1 MPKTYRGRTPQ
12 EQRDYNRA
20 RKERYKQAKARAQKA
35 DDDISIDIEPSDMPA
50 MPVPSLKDKIL
61 SHFEQEDSD
70 DDDKPTKQQ
79 QSHID
84 KSENLV
90 SSVLP
95 LTISGMVAL
104 YSKRLFAEPYKPC
117 APTKQEVSA
126 ILTPIFSVIA
136 RHVELTGKASQDAI
150 DIASSLL
157 SALTLGTRMLMTAE
171 VIRANTSS
179 ENIVDIRARASE
191 NSASE
196 NIGIVRPDTNQ
207 AYSNGYGG
215 VGGPNDTGPGN
226 DTDASLDNR
235 SREAKQFAELMHR
248 DTLGR
253 RQMGLAPRTLPGTD

>member
-12 EQRDYNRA
+12 EQREYNKA
-20 RKERYKQAKARAQKA
+20 RKERYRQAKARAQKA
-35 DDDISIDIEPSDMPA
+35 DDDISIDIAAEDMPA
-50 MPVPSLKDKIL
+50 MPAQSFKDKIL
-61 SHFEQEDSD
+61 SHFDQEDVE

-95 LTISGMVAL
+95 LTISVMVAL

-171 VIRANTSS
+171 VIRGNTNS
-179 ENIVDIRARASE
+179 ENIVDIRAGTGA
-191 NSASE
+191 NNQGQ
-196 NIGIVRPDTNQ
+196 NIGIVRSDTSA

-215 VGGPNDTGPGN
+215 IGRDDSNGLGDDTNGV
-226 DTDASLDNR
+226 DDDR
-235 SREAKQFAELMHR
+235 SREAKKVAELLHR

>member
-1 MPKTYRGRTPQ
+1 MPRTYKGRTPQ

-20 RKERYKQAKARAQKA
+20 RKERYRQSKASKQKA
-35 DDDISIDIEPSDMPA
+35 DDDISIDIAAEDMPA
-50 MPVPSLKDKIL
+50 MPAPSFKDKIL
-61 SHFEQEDSD
+61 SHFEQDDTD

-79 QSHID
+79 QEHIN

-104 YSKRLFAEPYKPC
+104 YSKRLFADPYKLC

-171 VIRANTSS
+171 VIRGANSQ
-179 ENIVDIRARASE
+179 ENIVDIRAGTGA
-191 NSASE
+191 NNQGQ
-196 NIGIVRPDTNQ
+196 NIGIVRSDTSA

-215 VGGPNDTGPGN
+215 IGRDDSNGLGDDTNGV
-226 DTDASLDNR
+226 DDDR
-235 SREAKQFAELMHR
+235 SREAKKVAELLHR

>member
-12 EQRDYNRA
+12 EQREYNRE
-20 RKERYKQAKARAQKA
+20 RKDRYKRSKETRQKA
-35 DDDISIDIEPSDMPA
+35 DEDISIDISPEDIPVMPA
-50 MPVPSLKDKIL
+50 PSLKDRV
-61 SHFEQEDSD
+61 SAYFEKDNDD

-95 LTISGMVAL
+95 LTISAMIAL
-104 YSKRLFAEPYKPC
+104 YSKRLFSEPFKPC

-171 VIRANTSS
+171 VIRANSQ
-179 ENIVDIRARASE
+179 ENIIDIRARASQD
-191 NSASE
+191 NPGQ
-196 NIGIVRPDTNQ
+196 NIGIVRPDTNT

-215 VGGPNDTGPGN
+215 VGGPNNSGLGDDTN
-226 DTDASLDNR
+226 VADDDR
-235 SREAKQFAELMHR
+235 SREAKAVANLLHR

>member
-12 EQRDYNRA
+12 EQREYNRE
-20 RKERYKQAKARAQKA
+20 RKDRYKRSKSSQQKA
-35 DDDISIDIEPSDMPA
+35 DEDISIDISPEDLPSMPA
-50 MPVPSLKDKIL
+50 QSFKDRIL
-61 SHFEQEDSD
+61 SHFDQDDID

-95 LTISGMVAL
+95 LTIAGMVAL
-104 YSKRLFAEPYKPC
+104 YSKRLFPEIYKPC

-171 VIRANTSS
+171 VIRANTNT
-179 ENIVDIRARASE
+179 ENIVDIRARASQH
-191 NSASE
+191 NPGQ
-196 NIGIVRPDTNQ
+196 NIGVVRPDTNT

-215 VGGPNDTGPGN
+215 VRGN
-226 DTDASLDNR
+226 DSNGLGDDTNVADDDR
-235 SREAKQFAELMHR
+235 SREAKQVADLLHR

-253 RQMGLAPRTLPGTD
+253 RQMGLAPRTLSGTD

>member
-1 MPKTYRGRTPQ
+1 MPKTYRGRTPE
-12 EQRDYNRA
+12 EQRATNRA
-20 RKERYKQAKARAQKA
+20 SKQRYKQAKVSKQKL
-35 DDDISIDIEPSDMPA
+35 DDDISIDIAVEDIPA
-50 MPVPSLKDKIL
+50 MPAQSFKDKIL
-61 SHFEQEDSD
+61 SHFDQDDTD

-95 LTISGMVAL
+95 LTIAGMVAL
-104 YSKRLFAEPYKPC
+104 YSKRLFAEPFKPC

-171 VIRANTSS
+171 VIRANNQ

-191 NSASE
+191 NSTGQ
-196 NIGIVRPDTNQ
+196 NIGIVRPNPDA

-215 VGGPNDTGPGN
+215 VGGTNDAWNGD
-226 DTDASLDNR
+226 DTNAPLDDR
-235 SREAKQFAELMHR
+235 SREAKQVDALFR
-248 DTLGR
+248 KDYLGR
-253 RQMGLAPRTLPGTD
+253 QQMGSR

>member
-1 MPKTYRGRTPQ
+1 LPKTYRGRTPQ

-20 RKERYKQAKARAQKA
+20 RKERYRQAKATKQKA
-35 DDDISIDIEPSDMPA
+35 DDDISIDIAAEDMPA
-50 MPVPSLKDKIL
+50 MPIPSLKDKIL
-61 SHFEQEDSD
+61 SHFDQDDTD

-84 KSENLV
+84 KSENLI
-90 SSVLP
+90 SSVIP
-95 LTISGMVAL
+95 LTVAGMLAL
-104 YSKRLFAEPYKPC
+104 YSKRLFPDPFKPC

-171 VIRANTSS
+171 VIRANNQQ
-179 ENIVDIRARASE
+179 ENIVDIRAAASA
-191 NSASE
+191 NNTGQ
-196 NIGIVRPDTNQ
+196 NIGIVRPNPDA

-215 VGGPNDTGPGN
+215 VGGNDGYGPGD
-226 DTDASLDNR
+226 DTNVADDDR
-235 SREAKQFAELMHR
+235 STEAKKVAELLHR